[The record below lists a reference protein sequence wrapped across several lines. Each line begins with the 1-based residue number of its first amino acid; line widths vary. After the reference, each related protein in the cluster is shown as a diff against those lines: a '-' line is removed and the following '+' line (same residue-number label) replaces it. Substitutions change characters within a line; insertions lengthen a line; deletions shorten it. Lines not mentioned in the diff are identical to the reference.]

1 MNRFDDIRA
10 WAHDRKLID
19 GSTPDRQFLKLSEEV
34 GELAAG
40 LAKGNRVAVLDG
52 IGDAIVVLTIL
63 ASQVG
68 VLVEDCIDA
77 AWNEIKDRR
86 GRMLNGVFIKDG
98 D

>member
-1 MNRFDDIRA
+1 MSRFDDIRA
-10 WAHDRKLID
+10 WAHDRNLID

-40 LAKGNRVAVLDG
+40 LAKGNRLAVIDG

-68 VLVEDCIDA
+68 MLIEDCIDA
-77 AWNEIKDRR
+77 AWDEIKDRK
-86 GRMLNGVFIKDG
+86 GRMQDGVFIKDG